1 MFYNQARTEVLSTY
15 ALCGF
20 ANLGSIG
27 SVIASLGAMAPSRKS
42 EAAMLGMRA
51 MICGTVASYMNTCVA
66 GKDGCNTDKII
77 VNLILDE

>member
-51 MICGTVASYMNTCVA
+51 MICGTVASYMITC
-66 GKDGCNTDKII
+66 GKQVRTGATPTKSS
-77 VNLILDE
+77 LI